1 MLTFREMPNGQYEP
15 NITRPEIFELIIA
28 VANFMESY
36 DQSSSHLVDK
46 LLLDESLQ
54 PKDMVKLIS
63 EELAELADTV
73 DLNVPF
79 TCDGTQSFFH
89 CIPFESDDTEDPDN
103 ET

>member
-1 MLTFREMPNGQYEP
+1 MLTFQEMPNGQYQP

-28 VANFMESY
+28 AANLMESY
-36 DQSSSHLVDK
+36 DHSSQFVDK

-73 DLNVPF
+73 NLNVPF
-79 TCDGTQSFFH
+79 IEDGTQSFFT
-89 CIPFESDDTEDPDN
+89 CIPFEEGEYAKTQDDS
-103 ET
+103 